1 MRDLLPPLS
10 GSYHRYPNPGLG
22 SLVLIV
28 TFHPLDCTNILKL
41 SSSMIREITVF
52 TEGCFWDL
60 DWLKRV
66 FQKFKSVIALYSIVS
81 AFCSGK
87 WFTDGM
93 LPGENWIKSHP
104 VKTKL
109 FFISSTLLY
118 KVLTSLPLKK
128 IIKMKHHAEST
139 VKSHESCLKY
149 QEIKYYLTQ
158 CIL

>member
-1 MRDLLPPLS
+1 MFWPLEMWRPLWRYGQGRDFFFKLGFPSRSKPSPPPILGFWDQIKELRDLLPPLL
-10 GSYHRYPNPGLG
+10 GSYHRYPSLGIG

-41 SSSMIREITVF
+41 SNSMTREITVF
-52 TEGCFWDL
+52 TEECFWDL

-66 FQKFKSVIALYSIVS
+66 FQKFMSVIALYSIAC

-104 VKTKL
+104 L
-109 FFISSTLLY
+109 F
-118 KVLTSLPLKK
+118 
-128 IIKMKHHAEST
+128 
-139 VKSHESCLKY
+139 
-149 QEIKYYLTQ
+149 QG
-158 CIL
+158 